1 MRIGCTANKCMNTI
15 LRSVIFPKTARIKVR
30 KYDQRAL
37 QFSTRSNV
45 LQSDARSDVQSDAGE
60 AADKRLGEILCIVQK
75 ILKENNFYAFMKNNG
90 RIKND
95 EGKMPLSR
103 GGKDVDIF
111 HLLNV
116 LNKIVLLIKEED
128 DDFKIRTWKNSLF
141 HDLLTYIK
149 LQIPFFTSHE
159 MFLFVLCFS
168 KMQFMPQVLLEEVL
182 LTIKE
187 EDYLRVFFHDDTT
200 KFYQFLL
207 LLSNIQNVRSAR
219 SARSVRSVDDSD
231 CGVADTISHPNF
243 VTFMKNYIQVLLD
256 NFNRGEVSPA
266 EEPNG
271 EVGET
276 VERTGEP
283 NSGDKERRHAN
294 LDCYMMLCS
303 GLHNLNLRNDVLLH
317 RVSNEVLYLAEES
330 HSQGEMD
337 IDVTKKLINIY
348 LSYASLGF
356 SNYYF
361 YDKLN
366 EYLYNVIELVPISS
380 CLTLLLSISTL
391 REQPDF
397 KFPLCLLS
405 VLEKIFTNNFYSLD
419 AKDLLL
425 LTYLFTYMRLYI
437 SKCDMY
443 MCMLDTLF
451 NFHHFSA
458 TDESD
463 KVMLFQIYTS
473 LTQGGFKYDSKSG
486 SQQQQESHMEQQPPT
501 QLQRTLSLS
510 PISPP
515 RCAIAREI
523 VEKLKNS
530 GILRRM
536 ENNFEG
542 TIDENIS
549 RLDKEIE
556 EQVEDV
562 LSILRSDL
570 KDMPLKIRNLQKNV
584 ILHGYYL
591 SHVCFDVER
600 GEYQE
605 ATLPRQKYG
614 EQKNASNEEP
624 RQMPEEWFPPRTCKV
639 ILHFDT
645 TMGEEWN
652 GPPLDIYTNMKRQHI
667 ESLKIKYVLIKLND
681 WKKLSQQEK
690 KKFLICELE
699 DKK

>member
-1 MRIGCTANKCMNTI
+1 MRIGCTANKCMNII
-15 LRSVIFPKTARIKVR
+15 LRSVIFPNTARIKVR

-45 LQSDARSDVQSDAGE
+45 LQSNVQSDAGE

-75 ILKENNFYAFMKNNG
+75 ILKENNFYAFMKKND

-111 HLLNV
+111 QLLNV
-116 LNKIVLLIKEED
+116 LNKIVLLMKEEG

-168 KMQFMPQVLLEEVL
+168 KMQFMPQVLLEDVL

-207 LLSNIQNVRSAR
+207 LLSNIQNVRS
-219 SARSVRSVDDSD
+219 VRSVDDSD
-231 CGVADTISHPNF
+231 CSVADTRSHPNF

-256 NFNRGEVSPA
+256 NFNRGEVSST
-266 EEPNG
+266 EDPNG

-276 VERTGEP
+276 VERTAES
-283 NSGDKERRHAN
+283 NNGDKERRHKN
-294 LDCYMMLCS
+294 LDCYMILCT

-317 RVSNEVLYLAEES
+317 RVGNEVLYIAEES
-330 HSQGEMD
+330 HSQGDMD
-337 IDVTKKLINIY
+337 IDITKKLINIY

-361 YDKLN
+361 YEKLN

-405 VLEKIFTNNFYSLD
+405 VLEKIFTINFYSLD

-425 LTYLFTYMRLYI
+425 LIYLFTYMRLYI

-443 MCMLDTLF
+443 VCMIDTLF

-458 TDESD
+458 TDEAD

-473 LTQGGFKYDSKSG
+473 LMQGGYKFDSKRG
-486 SQQQQESHMEQQPPT
+486 SQPRQESHMEQQPPPE
-501 QLQRTLSLS
+501 LQRTPSLS
-510 PISPP
+510 PLSPP
-515 RCAIAREI
+515 RCAIEREI
-523 VEKLKNS
+523 VEKLKNRE
-530 GILRRM
+530 ILRRM

-549 RLDKEIE
+549 ILDKEIE
-556 EQVEDV
+556 EQVEGV

-570 KDMPLKIRNLQKNV
+570 IDMPLKIRNLQKNV

-591 SHVCFDVER
+591 SHVCFDVEKV
-600 GEYQE
+600 EYQE
-605 ATLPRQKYG
+605 AALPRQKYG
-614 EQKNASNEEP
+614 EQKNASSGEP
-624 RQMPEEWFPPRTCKV
+624 QQMPEEWFPPRTCRV
-639 ILHFDT
+639 ILHFDAT
-645 TMGEEWN
+645 KGKEWN

-699 DKK
+699 DK